1 MMPCNPSAT
10 SGITSSHA
18 SGAPSEPCRGA
29 LARRFKT
36 ERIDPIGLTRIS
48 WELVLLFVV
57 DFTTANRI
65 DVEAENDQVVARINL
80 AGKPD
85 DRWLAKSYLIRSD
98 TLKKFH
104 SQVLPSSGEKAWPQT
119 GRILVPRVPT
129 KHHND
134 RFSLEGIFAKEM
146 SDTIFK

>member
-1 MMPCNPSAT
+1 MQPGQQNNFVSRCDALQSIWNL
-10 SGITSSHA
+10 GNHI
-18 SGAPSEPCRGA
+18 EPRVRRA
-29 LARRFKT
+29 FRALPRRLARRFKT

-85 DRWLAKSYLIRSD
+85 DRWFAKSCLIRSD

-104 SQVLPSSGEKAWPQT
+104 SQARTPVLLATQYKLHS
-119 GRILVPRVPT
+119 R
-129 KHHND
+129 
-134 RFSLEGIFAKEM
+134 
-146 SDTIFK
+146 

>member
-1 MMPCNPSAT
+1 MPCNPSAT

-85 DRWLAKSYLIRSD
+85 DRWLAKSCLIRSD

-104 SQVLPSSGEKAWPQT
+104 SQARTPLLLATQYKLHSRVLGLKSRKVRP
-119 GRILVPRVPT
+119 
-129 KHHND
+129 
-134 RFSLEGIFAKEM
+134 
-146 SDTIFK
+146 